1 VVPRTGG
8 AAVMRSRPPGR
19 GARAPALAER
29 AEVGRLMAEG
39 VRHHR
44 QGRLEKAARCYRR
57 ALELE
62 PRHADGLHLS
72 GLVAHQSGDQPRA
85 ATLIA
90 KAIAAD
96 SQQAPYHN
104 SLGVVLL
111 SSGDPA
117 EAERRLRQALALD
130 PLYPEAHNNL
140 GNALQA
146 QGRLEEA
153 VAAYDQAIEI
163 QPGYAEA
170 WCNRGRTLHLLDRPQ
185 AVESFRRALAER
197 ADWPKALRYLGDALG
212 QQGERRRAE
221 ECYRRALALD
231 PADGETHAALAA
243 LLERASRLQEGLAA
257 AEEAL
262 RRNPRDLRAGV
273 TAARAERRL
282 GRVED
287 ALARVEALDV
297 TGADAEGRAYAA
309 FERGQILD
317 RLGDYPRA
325 YRAFVEGN
333 AMLAQAPSAQAID
346 REFFPQ
352 LIDRL
357 GRTFTREWV
366 ATWSPMPPGDRP
378 DPVFLI
384 GFPRSGTT
392 LLDQILDSHPAL
404 STMEEKDALD
414 QVRRLVEE
422 MPEGYPDAL
431 AGLGA
436 DALRELRRR
445 YFDEVD
451 RQLGDLGG
459 RTPVDKM
466 PLNTIDAGLIYRLF
480 PHARILLALR
490 HPCDVVLSGFMQ
502 AMKPNTAMVLFD
514 SLISTARFYAQ
525 VMGLWLRYREV
536 LPLRVQSI
544 RYEDLVAD
552 FAGETRRVLDFLG
565 LPWDDAVLS
574 YAEHAKTRSIAT
586 PSYHQ
591 VVQPIYRRAV
601 GRWHNY
607 ADEFAEGL
615 PVLQTFIQA
624 FGYSAEPGDPG

>member
-1 VVPRTGG
+1 VTRP
-8 AAVMRSRPPGR
+8 RSRGR
-19 GARAPALAER
+19 ARSAVVTQR
-29 AEVGRLMAEG
+29 SEVGRLIADG

-44 QGRLEKAARCYRR
+44 QGRLEKAAGCYRR

-62 PRHADGLHLS
+62 PGQPDGLHLS
-72 GLVAHQSGDQPRA
+72 GLIAHQSGDQSRA
-85 ATLIA
+85 RNMIA

-96 SQQAPYHN
+96 GRRAPYHN

-111 SSGDPA
+111 ALDEPGPA
-117 EAERRLRQALALD
+117 EGYFHQALALD

-146 QGRLEEA
+146 QGRLQEA
-153 VAAYDQAIEI
+153 VAAYDRAIENR
-163 QPGYAEA
+163 PAYAEA

-185 AVESFRRALAER
+185 AAVESFRRALAER
-197 ADWPKALRYLGDALG
+197 PDWPKALRYLGDALG
-212 QQGERRRAE
+212 QQGEREQAE

-231 PADGETHAALAA
+231 PADGEMHAALAA
-243 LLERASRLQEGLAA
+243 LLERANRLQEGLAA

-262 RRNPRDLRAGV
+262 RRNPRDVRAGV

-287 ALARVEALDV
+287 ALARLEALDV
-297 TGADAEGRAYAA
+297 SGADAESRAYAA
-309 FERGQILD
+309 FEQGQILD
-317 RLGDYPRA
+317 RRANYSRA

-333 AMLAQAPSAQAID
+333 ALLARTPSAQDID
-346 REFFPQ
+346 REFFPR

-357 GRTFTREWV
+357 GRRFTREWV
-366 ATWSPMPPGDRP
+366 ATWSPTPPGDRP

-414 QVRRLVEE
+414 QVRRVVEE

-436 DALRELRRR
+436 DALRELRRC
-445 YFDEVD
+445 YFDQVD

-502 AMKPNTAMVLFD
+502 AMKPNAAMVLFD
-514 SLISTARFYAQ
+514 SLISTARFYAA

-536 LPLRVQSI
+536 LPLSVLTV

-552 FAGETRRVLDFLG
+552 FTGETRRILDFLG

-574 YAEHAKTRSIAT
+574 YAEHARTRAIAT

-591 VVQPIYRRAV
+591 VVQPIYRRSV

-607 ADEFAEGL
+607 ADAFAEVL
-615 PVLQTFIQA
+615 PVLQPFIQA
-624 FGYSAEPGDPG
+624 FGYSAEAGDPG